1 MSTLD
6 EEIGHHRSEIRTTQW
21 SVSIGEIF
29 SLYERGQL
37 EINPAF
43 QRFFRWSDTQKT
55 YLVES
60 ILLGLPIPPLFFAQA
75 ETGVLEVVDGVQR
88 LSTLLQLRGI
98 LRAPADGGAN
108 EIRAREPLVMEPG
121 QYLEHLDGLVWDD
134 EQLGR
139 SITNDIGRDAVGAL
153 TEAQRSDIQF
163 AKLDATIIQR
173 TSAGQAKYDVFRR
186 LNSYGEPL
194 TPQEMR
200 AALIASTDSE
210 ALSWLTDLARSGDT
224 PKLLSLSDRQM
235 DRQYDVELVL
245 RFFFLVE
252 ADELRAAELRDF
264 SALLDDYGIELAE
277 QYPSERTQSLGDA
290 FTRTLKLITAAG
302 GSDFFRRFYPDEDR
316 FKGPFLNTSFEA
328 LASSVGYWLIRG
340 EPVADDLMA
349 KARDFW
355 RREELEAR
363 FATGRSTEWRIA
375 SYVPIGRELM
385 RNVEGSAR

>member
-6 EEIGHHRSEIRTTQW
+6 EEIGQHRSEVRTTQW

-29 SLYERGQL
+29 SLYEKGQL
-37 EINPAF
+37 KINPAF

-60 ILLGLPIPPLFFAQA
+60 ILLGLPIPPLFFAQG

-98 LRAPADGGAN
+98 LRAPPEGNGSGVN
-108 EIRAREPLVMEPG
+108 LRGPLVMEAG
-121 QYLEHLDGLVWDD
+121 QYLQRLDGLVWDE

-139 SITNDIGRDAVGAL
+139 SVAALNGTPARETL
-153 TEAQRSDIQF
+153 TEAQRSDILF

-173 TSAGQAKYDVFRR
+173 TSSGQAKYDVFRR

-200 AALIASTDSE
+200 AALIASTSGECLD
-210 ALSWLTDLARSGDT
+210 WLTGLARSENT
-224 PKLLSLSDRQM
+224 AELLSLSDRQIE
-235 DRQYDVELVL
+235 RQYDVELVL

-252 ADELRAAELRDF
+252 TDELKAAELRDF
-264 SALLDDYGIELAE
+264 PRLLDDYGIELAE
-277 QYPSERTQSLGDA
+277 EYPSARTEALGSTFA
-290 FTRTLKLITAAG
+290 QTVELVEQAG
-302 GSDFFRRFYPDEDR
+302 GSDFFRRFYRDEGR

-328 LASSVGYWLIRG
+328 LASGVGYWLLRD
-340 EPVADDLMA
+340 EPVVADLMA
-349 KARDFW
+349 TVREFW
-355 RREELEAR
+355 QREELEAR
-363 FATGRSTEWRIA
+363 FATGRSTEWRMA
-375 SYVPIGRELM
+375 MYVPIGRDLV
-385 RNVEGSAR
+385 RA

>member
-6 EEIGHHRSEIRTTQW
+6 EEIGTHRSEIRTTQW
-21 SVSIGEIF
+21 SVSIGEVF
-29 SLYERGQL
+29 SLYEKGQL

-60 ILLGLPIPPLFFAQA
+60 ILLGLPIPPLFFAQS

-88 LSTLLQLRGI
+88 LSTLLQLRGV
-98 LRAPADGGAN
+98 LRAPPGDGSSAVN
-108 EIRAREPLVMEPG
+108 LREPLVMEPG
-121 QYLEHLDGLVWDD
+121 QYLERLDGLVWDD

-139 SITNDIGRDAVGAL
+139 SITTEDGRTAAGTL
-153 TEAQRSDIQF
+153 SEAQRSDIQF

-194 TPQEMR
+194 TSQEMR
-200 AALIASTDSE
+200 AALIASTNGG
-210 ALSWLTDLARSGDT
+210 ALQWLTDLARTGET
-224 PKLLSLSDRQM
+224 PELLSLSDRQM
-235 DRQYDVELVL
+235 ERQYDVELVL

-252 ADELRAAELRDF
+252 TEELRASDLRDF
-264 SALLDDYGIELAE
+264 SSVLDDYGIRLAGE
-277 QYPSERTQSLGDA
+277 FPSDRTEKLGSA
-290 FTRTLKLITAAG
+290 FTQTLEHIQAAG
-302 GSDFFRRFYPDEDR
+302 GTDFFRRYYPQEDR

-328 LASSVGYWLIRG
+328 LASSVGYWLFRDQS
-340 EPVADDLMA
+340 VANDLMA

-355 RREELEAR
+355 SQGGIAAR
-363 FATGRSTEWRIA
+363 YATGRSTEWRM
-375 SYVPIGRELM
+375 STYVPIGREL
-385 RNVEGSAR
+385 VKAC

>member
-1 MSTLD
+1 MSNLD
-6 EEIGHHRSEIRTTQW
+6 EEIGRHRSEIRTTQW

-29 SLYERGQL
+29 SLYEKEQL

-88 LSTLLQLRGI
+88 LSTLLQLRGVLQTPPEAEASNPA
-98 LRAPADGGAN
+98 LRD
-108 EIRAREPLVMEPG
+108 PLVMERG

-139 SITNDIGRDAVGAL
+139 SVRNDEGRDATGTL

-200 AALIASTDSE
+200 AALVASTNGD
-210 ALSWLTDLARSGDT
+210 ALTWLTDLARSGDT
-224 PKLLSLSDRQM
+224 PELLSLSDRQT

-252 ADELRAAELRDF
+252 AEALRAAELRDF
-264 SALLDDYGIELAE
+264 SGVIDDYGIELAE
-277 QYPSERTQSLGDA
+277 EYPSPRTDRLGVV
-290 FTRTLKLITAAG
+290 FTETLDRVQAAG
-302 GSDFFRRFYPDEDR
+302 GAISSGGSMPARGDSRVRFSTPHSRLLRRV
-316 FKGPFLNTSFEA
+316 S
-328 LASSVGYWLIRG
+328 
-340 EPVADDLMA
+340 
-349 KARDFW
+349 
-355 RREELEAR
+355 
-363 FATGRSTEWRIA
+363 ATGCSEA
-375 SYVPIGRELM
+375 SPSRTI
-385 RNVEGSAR
+385 